1 MFLNMD
7 SVNTKGV
14 WKEMIVIIIIL
25 TVFPFLLYIIL
36 PIQRVIDGVGNATD
50 WLQFWPGYIS
60 AATSAL
66 MIFYTYKTLKFS
78 QETLDN
84 NKRQL
89 EEIIRLNTPN
99 VSLSLVRKGNKGY
112 LRIYNCSNSVV
123 SDLSIDTNNSFP
135 MGSNVKTHGYL
146 ERAKILQLMRLSI
159 SPGHYRDVFLID
171 QMSDSDAY
179 VKGYLDF
186 TVHFNGGKEK
196 KFTLLQN
203 EWYFIES
210 DEN

>member
-1 MFLNMD
+1 
-7 SVNTKGV
+7 
-14 WKEMIVIIIIL
+14 
-25 TVFPFLLYIIL
+25 
-36 PIQRVIDGVGNATD
+36 
-50 WLQFWPGYIS
+50 
-60 AATSAL
+60 
-66 MIFYTYKTLKFS
+66 
-78 QETLDN
+78 
-84 NKRQL
+84 
-89 EEIIRLNTPN
+89 
-99 VSLSLVRKGNKGY
+99 
-112 LRIYNCSNSVV
+112 
-123 SDLSIDTNNSFP
+123 